1 MENKQLV
8 HIASEVVIAIGL
20 TFYFNQQNKKLKG
33 YIEDLVQRVEEQEDL
48 LQKHEQIIRKLV
60 ERINQMPMVPSQTE
74 PVPLQQK
81 TPSRRSPVIAVK
93 KESRNR
99 RTIRSPYKQ
108 VHTEPQ
114 LFTSDPD
121 PVESFSDPVKS
132 VSDPVKSDSD
142 PVKSVSDPVKSVSF
156 MESPPIIEE
165 RLLDGAEIVEESD
178 NLDVEL
184 AEELG
189 ELISGSEISDEE
201 KESDLK
207 KRSNK

>member
-1 MENKQLV
+1 
-8 HIASEVVIAIGL
+8 
-20 TFYFNQQNKKLKG
+20 
-33 YIEDLVQRVEEQEDL
+33 
-48 LQKHEQIIRKLV
+48 
-60 ERINQMPMVPSQTE
+60 
-74 PVPLQQK
+74 
-81 TPSRRSPVIAVK
+81 
-93 KESRNR
+93 
-99 RTIRSPYKQ
+99 
-108 VHTEPQ
+108 

-121 PVESFSDPVKS
+121 PVESF
-132 VSDPVKSDSD
+132 SD